1 MSTRAACHSEFFA
14 WLFLLWPR
22 LNQNSN
28 WVNLKRRAFWENQ
41 QFVVTSPFP
50 QKFQGGLNILVQFWV
65 IVTRTDWLAIPV
77 FAVWEDIC
85 IVTNQYL
92 VTFFGSGHAYGPKH
106 ITKDW
111 LVTNRWNSFVDISE
125 VNRQVIYRNRS
136 AGQNIS
142 QYIECT
148 RQDKIYIA
156 IYRMHSGGS
165 DQTMNILVYIPTHHS
180 ELEKKE
186 KAVG

>member
-1 MSTRAACHSEFFA
+1 MKLKFSQEDTFNAYAEASDPPLCVYTHMVCVCVCTWCVFLCVHVYGVCVHVHGVCVCVCTSGET
-14 WLFLLWPR
+14 LF
-22 LNQNSN
+22 
-28 WVNLKRRAFWENQ
+28 
-41 QFVVTSPFP
+41 
-50 QKFQGGLNILVQFWV
+50 I
-65 IVTRTDWLAIPV
+65 
-77 FAVWEDIC
+77 
-85 IVTNQYL
+85 
-92 VTFFGSGHAYGPKH
+92 
-106 ITKDW
+106 
-111 LVTNRWNSFVDISE
+111 DISE

-148 RQDKIYIA
+148 RQDKMYIA